1 MNALLAVGRILFAIV
16 FVSSGMMH
24 ITKLKAMTEYAKY
37 KKVPAPKFFVALTGV
52 AIVLGGLS
60 VALGVY
66 ADLGAL
72 ILALFSVTAAFKMH
86 NFWAETTPQGKMT
99 ESPSFFKDLALSGA
113 ALILFVLIGRHT
125 DFGWHITSPFFNF
138 K

>member
-1 MNALLAVGRILFAIV
+1 MNALLAIGRIFFAIL
-16 FVSSGMMH
+16 FVNSGVKH
-24 ITKLKAMTEYAKY
+24 LTKLEAMAGYAKF
-37 KKVPAPKFFVALTGV
+37 KKVPAPKFFVRLTGV

-72 ILALFSVTAAFKMH
+72 ILAIFLVTAAFKIH
-86 NFWAETTPQGKMT
+86 SFWAETTPEGKMT
-99 ESPSFFKDLALSGA
+99 ESTAFFKDLALCGA

-125 DFGWHITSPFFNF
+125 DVGWHMTSPLFNF

>member
-1 MNALLAVGRILFAIV
+1 MNALLAIGRILFAIV

-24 ITKLKAMTEYAKY
+24 ITKMKAMVDYSKY
-37 KKVPAPKFFVALTGV
+37 KKVPAPQIFVPLTGI
-52 AIVLGGLS
+52 AIVLGGLA

-72 ILALFSVTAAFKMH
+72 ILALFLLTAAFKMH

-99 ESPSFFKDLALSGA
+99 ESPAFFKDLALSGA

>member
-1 MNALLAVGRILFAIV
+1 MNVVLAIGRILFAIV
-16 FVSSGMMH
+16 FVRSGILH
-24 ITKLKAMTEYAKY
+24 LTQLEAMTGYAKY
-37 KKVPAPKFFVALTGV
+37 KKVPAAKFFVALTGV
-52 AIVLGGLS
+52 AIILGGLY

-72 ILALFSVTAAFKMH
+72 ILAVFSLVAAFQMH
-86 NFWAETTPQGKMT
+86 NFWAET
-99 ESPSFFKDLALSGA
+99 SPEGRMNETVAFFKDLGLAGA

-125 DFGWHITSPFFNF
+125 DIGWHITSPFFNF